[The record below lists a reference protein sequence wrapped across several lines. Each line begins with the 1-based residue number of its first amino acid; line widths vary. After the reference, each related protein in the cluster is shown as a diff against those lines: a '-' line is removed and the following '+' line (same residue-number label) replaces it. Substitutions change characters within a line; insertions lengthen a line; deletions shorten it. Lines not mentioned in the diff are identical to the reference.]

1 MQENVVVSFKD
12 TDDSN
17 QMAFVFRDIEG
28 VVTIKRFNVER
39 WVDSLNEF
47 ATFLKGCG
55 YYISNDSIGINSK
68 HEPSETLINVTVF
81 DQ

>member
-1 MQENVVVSFKD
+1 MPENVLLSFKE
-12 TDDSN
+12 TDKVN

-28 VVTIKRFNVER
+28 VVTIKQFNMER

-55 YYISNDSIGINSK
+55 YYITDNSIGINSK